1 LLFTVLFPSAFAQTL
16 SVPSYSVNRIKSGYV
31 YTFFIKTNQIV
42 RYRVFDSFT
51 GKISVGSAMNGE
63 SLVISYNDTVVAWTE
78 TAAGTKSREIMLG
91 KNAVKNAI
99 SRKFEIISPVEG
111 TWANRQPL
119 VLDCAPE
126 TEVYY
131 SFSGYDPLEFGFAYD
146 GPVLIDL
153 NGNITLN
160 LVAVHGD
167 GSITRKTVS
176 YIVNEPVAVK
186 PPLYLSALNPLV
198 ICGVEKPVPISQNL
212 TYGIGS
218 HLDASLR
225 GRTLY
230 QTLPSCVNV
239 LLPLEITSG
248 SSVYRYIITTD
259 DAPKTTMIQDKT
271 FSSPIQIIDWNF
283 VLF

>member
-1 LLFTVLFPSAFAQTL
+1 
-16 SVPSYSVNRIKSGYV
+16 
-31 YTFFIKTNQIV
+31 
-42 RYRVFDSFT
+42 
-51 GKISVGSAMNGE
+51 MNGE

-91 KNAVKNAI
+91 KNAVQNAI

-198 ICGVEKPVPISQNL
+198 ICGVENLFNFSNL

-218 HLDASLR
+218 HLDASYEGELCIKHFR
-225 GRTLY
+225 L
-230 QTLPSCVNV
+230 VNV
-239 LLPLEITSG
+239 RFRLKLQ
-248 SSVYRYIITTD
+248 
-259 DAPKTTMIQDKT
+259 A
-271 FSSPIQIIDWNF
+271 
-283 VLF
+283 VLRFIVT